1 MPRPSYPQRPK
12 AVYFFGTCLI
22 DIFYPEA
29 GLAGMALIEREGVEV
44 LYPEDQSCCGQPAYN
59 SGYASEARVVA
70 ARQMDTFSD
79 DIPIVVPSSSCAAMM
94 RFNYPEL
101 FAGTPLQEAAERFA
115 SRVFEL
121 TEFLVEV
128 MQIRLIDKGEPLR
141 LANHVSCSALRK
153 LGVGD
158 ASVQLLNQLHGV
170 TLVEQS
176 RARECC
182 GFGGTFAVKHAEVSA
197 TMVADKADALEQAD
211 AQLVVGGDCGCL
223 MNIDGHLRK
232 RNSSLGCKHIAQ
244 LLWERSQDE
253 QL

>member
-1 MPRPSYPQRPK
+1 MSRPSYPEPPA

-22 DIFYPEA
+22 DIFYPQA
-29 GLAGMALIEREGVEV
+29 GLAGMALIEREGVRV

-59 SGYASEARVVA
+59 SGYASAARTVA
-70 ARQMDTFSD
+70 ARQIETFSD
-79 DIPIVVPSSSCAAMM
+79 DIPIVVPASSCAAMM
-94 RFNYPEL
+94 RHHYPQL
-101 FAGTPLQEAAERFA
+101 FAGTPLQAAAEQFA
-115 SRVFEL
+115 HRVFEL

-128 MQIRLIDKGEPLR
+128 LHIRLVDRGEPLR
-141 LANHVSCSALRK
+141 VANHVSCSALRK

-158 ASVQLLNQLHGV
+158 ASRQLLEQLDGV
-170 TLVEQS
+170 KLVQQA
-176 RARECC
+176 RAGECC
-182 GFGGTFAVKHAEVSA
+182 GFGGSFAVKHAEVSA
-197 TMVADKADALEQAD
+197 AMVTDKADALEQAN